1 MPSWTASCRWSSA
14 PRSRSTWR
22 PAGTARGRAR
32 ASSRCASPWPAPP
45 GIRTRSSC
53 RGRRS
58 APAHSPSGSCWRWRP
73 DSSRVGLQT
82 AAGAGRAGAQRSRSR
97 VELSAFSSVTLAL
110 SSLQGPGTRLTYR
123 IRVIEPASVAP
134 RILASGAVSGPLD
147 SDMRLTLRTD
157 TAEVEA
163 LFQVTP
169 LGDTVTLGG
178 EFFTR
183 RRVGRSR
190 RGLPLWEEDTYRRLV
205 RLAWS
210 DTARIYPFGTGKR
223 GGGGGGGAAR
233 AVWVELILEREFAGG
248 EARPEEAFD
257 LVDLTRDFRLEAVV
271 RPRRARVILNL
282 VRGDT
287 VSAPRPIDLTPE
299 ELPRPWQ
306 LGLKGRAPTP

>member
-1 MPSWTASCRWSSA
+1 
-14 PRSRSTWR
+14 
-22 PAGTARGRAR
+22 
-32 ASSRCASPWPAPP
+32 
-45 GIRTRSSC
+45 
-53 RGRRS
+53 
-58 APAHSPSGSCWRWRP
+58 
-73 DSSRVGLQT
+73 
-82 AAGAGRAGAQRSRSR
+82 
-97 VELSAFSSVTLAL
+97 VELSSFTSVILAL
-110 SSLQGPGTRLTYR
+110 SALQGPGTRLTYR

-210 DTARIYPFGTGKR
+210 DTARIYPFGTGKGG

-248 EARPEEAFD
+248 SYGWRGAI
-257 LVDLTRDFRLEAVV
+257 
-271 RPRRARVILNL
+271 RRASIPSARARAAAAAQ
-282 VRGDT
+282 RGQCG
-287 VSAPRPIDLTPE
+287 SS
-299 ELPRPWQ
+299 
-306 LGLKGRAPTP
+306 